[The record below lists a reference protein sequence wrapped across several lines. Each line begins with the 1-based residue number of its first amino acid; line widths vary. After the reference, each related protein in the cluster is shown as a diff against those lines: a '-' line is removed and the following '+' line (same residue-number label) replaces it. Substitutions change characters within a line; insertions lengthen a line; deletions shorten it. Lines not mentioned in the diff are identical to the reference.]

1 MKKCPRGEAMGKE
14 PLPPATSESR
24 EEPAL
29 SARFNFLGKSDIAEY
44 LSPNL
49 HAMQSLTEMLSLLII
64 WQLKWNVTAN

>member
-1 MKKCPRGEAMGKE
+1 MGKE

-24 EEPAL
+24 EEPVL
-29 SARFNFLGKSDIAEY
+29 SACFNFLGKSDIAEY

-49 HAMQSLTEMLSLLII
+49 HAMQSFMEMLSLLII